1 MGEKV
6 RTAVAKQI
14 AAIAIA
20 IVALV
25 GCATL
30 VEGTDQVVTVQLSP
44 DHASC
49 DVIQKGL
56 LITSVT
62 GGTSSI
68 TIPKSKDDIRFE
80 CAADGHNSRHL
91 SMVSSA
97 SGWGVIGCVLIDLC
111 ITDYSTGALNKYPSS
126 ITINLS
132 KS

>member
-1 MGEKV
+1 MTVVKRSV
-6 RTAVAKQI
+6 VLLF
-14 AAIAIA
+14 A
-20 IVALV
+20 IVALA

-30 VEGTDQVVTVQLSP
+30 VEGTDQTVTVQLSP

-49 DVIQKGL
+49 DVVQKGNV
-56 LITSVT
+56 ITSVS
-62 GGTSSI
+62 GDTSSI
-68 TIPKSKDDIRFE
+68 TIPKSKEDISFE
-80 CAADGHNSRHL
+80 CAADGHNSRDL
-91 SMVSSA
+91 RMVSSA